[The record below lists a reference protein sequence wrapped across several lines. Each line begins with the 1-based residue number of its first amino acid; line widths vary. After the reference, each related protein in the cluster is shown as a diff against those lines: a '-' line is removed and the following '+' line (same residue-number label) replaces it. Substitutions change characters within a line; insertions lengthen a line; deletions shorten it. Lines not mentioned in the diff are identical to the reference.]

1 MWLFGF
7 VVSLFGFAVRF
18 ILVMGK
24 GHIVANWSSVSLNE
38 CLMVKKV
45 LNMGLSRKEPK
56 KSKIIRSLQ
65 QEAICLNEKVQKIH

>member
-45 LNMGLSRKEPK
+45 LNMGLSRKDRPK
-56 KSKIIRSLQ
+56 NRK
-65 QEAICLNEKVQKIH
+65 